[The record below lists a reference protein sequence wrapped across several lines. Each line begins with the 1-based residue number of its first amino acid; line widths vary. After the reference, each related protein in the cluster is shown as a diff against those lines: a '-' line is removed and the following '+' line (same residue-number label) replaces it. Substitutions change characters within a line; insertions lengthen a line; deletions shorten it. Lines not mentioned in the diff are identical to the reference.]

1 MRAFNGAKI
10 CEPVDTFLLYQLSKN
25 FNKKDISL
33 YTNDRRA
40 IFKNF
45 NDSKSVEFK
54 NIYKN
59 YLKITT

>member
-1 MRAFNGAKI
+1 MRAFDGAKI
-10 CEPVDTFLLYQLSKN
+10 FEPVGTFLLYQPSKN

-33 YTNDRRA
+33 YRNDRRA

-45 NDSKSVEFK
+45 NGSKSVEFK